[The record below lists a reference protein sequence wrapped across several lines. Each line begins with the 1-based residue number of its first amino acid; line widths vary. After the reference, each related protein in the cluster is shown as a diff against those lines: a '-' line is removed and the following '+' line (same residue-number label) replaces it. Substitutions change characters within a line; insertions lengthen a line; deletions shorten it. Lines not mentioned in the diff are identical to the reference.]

1 LIAIR
6 IPIRIEFSR
15 ALGVLFGSLPLL
27 LGSDLL
33 LAGLRL
39 RPLSAGAAKVGF
51 LAVCPSLNSLRF
63 NPPFLSLPAGQEKR
77 DQDHYRYDDQDND

>member
-39 RPLSAGAAKVGF
+39 RPLSARHAQLGF
-51 LAVCPSLNSLRF
+51 LSVAAGFNSSRF
-63 NPPFLSLPAGQEKR
+63 EPPFLSLPAGQEKR